1 MGKDTGGA
9 AFPCEGGSDSGLYA
23 DAGMTLRDYFAGQA
37 LSGLLSHPKVVLDEA
52 LKPNIGID
60 CYEIADAMLEA
71 RK

>member
-37 LSGLLSHPKVVLDEA
+37 LVA
-52 LKPNIGID
+52 LVTSRAVDHLNFNNQSMTAYK
-60 CYEIADAMLEA
+60 YADAMLEA